1 MKEFISKITGIILVF
16 FILITL
22 CPQTSLA
29 LDNLSLTGFVRSID
43 SSNGIVN
50 LDIISESCRGLRSFR
65 VPDDARGDL
74 DASLIGQKLGFMID
88 SSKCER
94 GKIYNM
100 LFEVHP

>member
-1 MKEFISKITGIILVF
+1 MKEFISYKMGIF
-16 FILITL
+16 FVLLMLISF

-43 SSNGIVN
+43 SSNGIIS
-50 LDIISESCRGLRSFR
+50 LDITSESCRGLRAFR